1 MVSKKRDAIM
11 ESVLKLLEEIGTEDY
26 EQITLF
32 YGNGMTDAEAEKYM
46 MMVQQAYPLHEVEC
60 HYGGQPHYYFS
71 ISVE

>member
-1 MVSKKRDAIM
+1 M
-11 ESVLKLLEEIGTEDY
+11 GTDDF

-32 YGNGMTDAEAEKYM
+32 YGNGMQEADAEKYADK
-46 MMVQQAYPLHEVEC
+46 VRERYPEHEVEC